1 MKKGRNLFNISLIG
15 LFIIA
20 FVFSVVTAF
29 YSTTASFIE
38 LAVTTVSFAVFI
50 IYSKLI
56 KREAFSFLSDMSLR
70 LSPENRDALS
80 QVPMPVCIVNEEDE
94 FVWYNDKFSIEV
106 LGGENI
112 LGDFFSEK
120 FQFSD
125 RAAGQLFC
133 GEHKYTTFSYK
144 TESQKQSFTIYYFVD
159 DTALK
164 NEAAEF
170 ARKKPSVVHILID
183 NYDELMD
190 SANGSQKNF
199 LVSRIESALEK
210 AFVTE
215 SDGFFRKIE
224 KDRFV
229 AIIDN
234 QHLKHFIEDKF
245 SILDKIHKTVSTE
258 RLYATLSIG
267 IGQDAGTLKESDIMA
282 RQALD
287 MALGRGGDQAAIKSA
302 HGFEFFGGLSKGV
315 EKRAK
320 VRSRMISSALRELV
334 LESDNVIL
342 MGHKMA
348 DFDCLGAAVGLYKA
362 ITSVSKPVHICIDRE
377 KNLSRDLIDYL
388 SANGMENAFISPSQ
402 ATGAISKKTL
412 LVVLD
417 THNPDFV
424 ECPELLSKASDIVVI
439 DHHRKMVN
447 FIDNSVIFY
456 HEPSASSASEM
467 VTELVQY
474 FGDNAKVSKFEA
486 EALLSGIML
495 DTKNFII
502 KSGVRTFEAAAYLR
516 RAGAD
521 LVKVNHWF
529 ASNIETYHQR
539 AKLISAA
546 EIVRGCAISF
556 QDEFTDELLL
566 AVPQT
571 ADELLRIQ
579 NVSASF
585 VMYLRNGV
593 VSISARSFGAVNVQL
608 IMEKLGGG
616 GHLTMAGA
624 QIKAESCAPIR
635 EMLLEAIDSYFK
647 ENAST
652 QK

>member
-29 YSTTASFIE
+29 YNTTASFIE

-106 LGGENI
+106 LGGENV
-112 LGDFFSEK
+112 LGSFFSEK

-125 RAAGQLFC
+125 RASGEFYC

-144 TESQKQSFTIYYFVD
+144 TESQKQSFTVYYFVD

-215 SDGFFRKIE
+215 SAGFFRKIE

-234 QHLKHFIEDKF
+234 QHLKQFIEDKF

-320 VRSRMISSALRELV
+320 VRSRMIASALRELV
-334 LESDNVIL
+334 LECDNVIL

-362 ITSVSKPVHICIDRE
+362 IASVSKPVHICIDRE

-402 ATGAISKKTL
+402 AAGAISKKTL

-456 HEPSASSASEM
+456 HEPNASSASEM

-474 FGDNAKVSKFEA
+474 FGDNAKVSKLEA

-624 QIKAESCAPIR
+624 QIKAESCAPVR

>member
-20 FVFSVVTAF
+20 FAFSVVTAF

-38 LAVTTVSFAVFI
+38 LFVTTVCFAVFI

-56 KREAFSFLSDMSLR
+56 KREAFSFLFDISNK
-70 LSPENRDALS
+70 LSPENKEALS
-80 QVPMPVCIVNEEDE
+80 QVPMPVCIVNAEGE
-94 FVWYNDKFSIEV
+94 FVWYNNRFSIEI
-106 LGGENI
+106 LGGENV
-112 LGDFFSEK
+112 LGSFFSER
-120 FQFSD
+120 FQFTD
-125 RAAGQLFC
+125 RAAGELYC
-133 GEHKYTTFSYK
+133 GERKYTAFSYQ
-144 TESQKQSFTIYYFVD
+144 TQSQKQDFTVYYFVD

-190 SANGSQKNF
+190 SASGSQKNF

-215 SDGFFRKIE
+215 ADGFFRKIE

-234 QHLKHFIEDKF
+234 QHLKQFTIDKF
-245 SILDKIHKTVSTE
+245 SILDKIHKTASTE

-267 IGQDAGTLKESDIMA
+267 IGQDAGTLKESDLMA

-287 MALGRGGDQAAIKSA
+287 MALGRGGDQVAVKSA

-320 VRSRMISSALRELV
+320 VRSRMIASALRELV
-334 LESDNVIL
+334 LECDNVIL
-342 MGHKMA
+342 MGHKIA

-388 SANGMENAFISPSQ
+388 CRGGLEGAFISPSEALQ
-402 ATGAISKKTL
+402 AVSRKTL

-424 ECPELLSKASDIVVI
+424 ECPELLSKASDVVVI

-447 FIDNSVIFY
+447 HIDNSVIFY
-456 HEPSASSASEM
+456 HEPNASSASEM

-474 FGDNAKVSKFEA
+474 FGDNAKISKLEA

-546 EIVRGCAISF
+546 EIVHSCAISF
-556 QDEFTDELLL
+556 QDEFAQELLL

-571 ADELLRIQ
+571 ADELLRIRD
-579 NVSASF
+579 VSASF
-585 VMYLRNGV
+585 VMYLRDGV

-624 QIKAESCAPIR
+624 QVKADSCAPVR
-635 EMLLEAIDSYFK
+635 EKLLEAIDSYFK
-647 ENAST
+647 ENAQT